1 VLKDEAIRE
10 AAEIASSEA
19 DPMTDPHASADYR
32 RKMVKVLVRRA
43 IVAAKQQLERKSNGK
58 A

>member
-1 VLKDEAIRE
+1 
-10 AAEIASSEA
+10 
-19 DPMTDPHASADYR
+19 MTDPHASADYR

-43 IVAAKQQLERKSNGK
+43 IVAAKQQVERKGNGK